1 MTATWT
7 NLLCVSTAASQPA
20 AATEHASGS
29 VSVSLIAVGLIVLAV
44 WIVRRIANPGKLRL
58 TGTPPRR
65 NSLNP
70 AHVALVLLVHLGI
83 AAAAGAMLEYL
94 LGESLTDEKA
104 AVLISPVAQLA
115 ALVCSLLV
123 ASAMF
128 RFGARAG
135 MGLNSRHAIYD
146 AARAVVAF
154 LAVWPVCMGL
164 LWLSKQ
170 VLPPDRPHPMLIA
183 VKSASAFWQA
193 MVILSA
199 VVLAPLAEEIFF
211 RGLLQSMLR
220 RYTRRPW
227 ISVLIASAFFAA
239 VHFPQAQNVP
249 ALFALGIV
257 LGYNYERSGRLYAPI
272 IIHAVFNAVNI
283 LIQLYVLP

>member
-1 MTATWT
+1 MTATWI
-7 NLLCVSTAASQPA
+7 NLLGVSTAASQSA
-20 AATEHASGS
+20 AATEQAYGS
-29 VSVSLIAVGLIVLAV
+29 VNVSLIAVGLIVLAV

-70 AHVALVLLVHLGI
+70 AHVALVLLVYLGV
-83 AAAAGAMLEYL
+83 AAGAMAVLKFL
-94 LGESLTDEKA
+94 PVASLPDDKA
-104 AVLISPVAQLA
+104 AVVLSPPAQLA
-115 ALVCSLLV
+115 ALVCSILV
-123 ASAMF
+123 ASATF

-135 MGLNSRHAIYD
+135 MGLSSRHAIYD

-154 LAVWPVCMGL
+154 LAVWPVCIGM
-164 LWLSKQ
+164 LWLSQ
-170 VLPPDRPHPMLIA
+170 RVLGPDPRDHPMLIA
-183 VKSASAFWQA
+183 VMSDSVFWQA
-193 MVILSA
+193 MVVLSA

-227 ISVLIASAFFAA
+227 ISVLITSALFAA
-239 VHFPQAQNVP
+239 VHLPHAQTVG
-249 ALFALGIV
+249 ALFVLGIA

-272 IIHAVFNAVNI
+272 IVHAVFNAVNI
-283 LIQLYVLP
+283 LLYVRP